1 MDTQIFIVGI
11 DHIVFVSF
19 IIYISSCLLE
29 HTIITLIFSSNSDI
43 YDSFASFKRIIVR
56 TVDAPVLN
64 NMEENYYRWIQIKKI
79 HN

>member
-43 YDSFASFKRIIVR
+43 YP
-56 TVDAPVLN
+56 TVLQVLSA
-64 NMEENYYRWIQIKKI
+64 
-79 HN
+79 